1 MGEDGEGQKAG
12 DKGVSRLILRALT
25 MTEINAAPKTLQDL
39 ERLLVYDLKVKVAG
53 ERERARPPSTYLF
66 TRAPRCR
73 WYADTPFRSLP
84 VLLYWVGTLLVDGV
98 LRGKYMVSKY
108 RRRMCVA

>member
-1 MGEDGEGQKAG
+1 MR
-12 DKGVSRLILRALT
+12 RLILRALT
-25 MTEINAAPKTLQDL
+25 MTDLNAAPKTLQDL
-39 ERLLVYDLKVKVAG
+39 KRLLECDLKVKVAG
-53 ERERARPPSTYLF
+53 EREHARPPSTHLF

-73 WYADTPFRSLP
+73 RYADAPFRSLP
-84 VLLYWVGTLLVDGV
+84 VLLYCVGTLLVDGV